1 MIINKDVARE
11 VFRDAA
17 NADPSDA
24 PKDWVAKVEELSAIC
39 AAGKARTHIAF
50 LGISILAR
58 ASDAQADL
66 FAIKPEHAPDNPKAY
81 SARSLSETVLVPL
94 AVELGVNLGVTGKQP
109 LNNMPYFRMKAL
121 DDGTPVHKGSRAGF
135 DFMVSLV
142 RELQDATVAEARGA
156 LRAFIA
162 VRRQHRVSY
171 ASHDGDGIS
180 SPSQLAE
187 AIAALVGDD
196 SEGGKRA
203 QAVAAGIF
211 DVVFGPQ
218 CVESG
223 RINDP
228 SRHYPGDVCVRA
240 EEGADNWTRAVEV
253 RDKPVS
259 ASDVQIFATRCAQS
273 GVREAA
279 VLMVAERQTPLD
291 DSALQRWADE
301 IGIGLTLFYGWATLV
316 DQALFWAADAKPDAA
331 AVAVGTIRGRLIAVE
346 ASPEAVEMWAD
357 LTSADGEVLDQT
369 GRPEERSKAS
379 GGRG

>member
-1 MIINKDVARE
+1 MIINKDVARKA
-11 VFRDAA
+11 FRDAA
-17 NADPSDA
+17 TADPKEA

-39 AAGKARTHIAF
+39 AAGKAMTHIAF

-58 ASDAQADL
+58 ASDASADL

-121 DDGTPVHKGSRAGF
+121 DDGTPVHRGSRLGF
-135 DFMVSLV
+135 EYMVSLV
-142 RELQDATVAEARGA
+142 HELQHATVEEAQGA

-162 VRRQHRVSY
+162 VRRQYRVSY
-171 ASHDGDGIS
+171 ADHGGEGIT
-180 SPSQLAE
+180 SPSQLAA
-187 AIAALVGDD
+187 AIATLVGED

-203 QAVAAGIF
+203 QAVAAGVF

-228 SRHYPGDVCVRA
+228 SRHYPGDVCVRL
-240 EEGADNWTRAVEV
+240 EEGTDEWVKAVEV

-259 ASDVQIFATRCAQS
+259 MSDVQIFATRCAQS
-273 GVREAA
+273 RVREAA
-279 VLMVAERQTPLD
+279 VLMVAERQTALD
-291 DSALQRWADE
+291 DATLQRWADG
-301 IGIGLTLFYGWATLV
+301 IGIGLTLFCGWQTFV
-316 DQALFWAADAKPDAA
+316 DQALFWAVDAKPDAA
-331 AVAVGTIRGRLIAVE
+331 ATAVGTIRARLIAVE
-346 ASPEAVEMWAD
+346 ASAEAVELWGKLSSVDA
-357 LTSADGEVLDQT
+357 A
-369 GRPEERSKAS
+369 
-379 GGRG
+379 